1 MKVFYS
7 RVSSTDG
14 SQNPERQLQN
24 LEGFDYVLVD
34 QCSGTIPL
42 YERPKGS
49 QIKKLID
56 QGNLT
61 HLEVHDFT
69 RLGRSTLDCLSV
81 YKELTEKDIRIV
93 SRNPYIR
100 NIDDNGKPDSFSE
113 CLLSLVV
120 VLGQYERSLLLERQ
134 REGINLRKEKGL
146 YSGRQIG
153 TIETPEKFM
162 SKPKNKKILSYLN
175 KGYSYNEISSI
186 IPCSKSTIVRVK
198 KISELTINTQ
208 MSPIYMSDIMR

>member
-56 QGNLT
+56 EGKLE

-100 NIDDNGKPDSFSE
+100 NIDDNGRPDSFSE

-120 VLGQYERSLLLERQ
+120 VLGTYERSLLLERQ

-146 YSGRQIG
+146 YAGRQIG

-162 SKPKNKKILSYLN
+162 SKPKTKKILSYLN
-175 KGYSYNEISSI
+175 KGYSYNDISSI
-186 IPCSKSTIVRVK
+186 IPCSKTTIVRVK
-198 KISELTINTQ
+198 KMSEMVSGQPHN
-208 MSPIYMSDIMR
+208 

>member
-7 RVSSTDG
+7 RTSTTE
-14 SQNPERQLQN
+14 QNPERQLQN
-24 LEGFDYVLVD
+24 LEGFDYVFVD

-56 QGNLT
+56 QGKLV
-61 HLEVHDFT
+61 HLELHDIT

-81 YKELTEKDIRIV
+81 YKELTEKGIRIV

-113 CLLSLVV
+113 CLISLIVS
-120 VLGQYERSLLLERQ
+120 LGTYERQLTLERQ
-134 REGINLRKEKGL
+134 KEGIKIRKEKGL
-146 YSGRQIG
+146 YTGRQVG
-153 TIETPEKFM
+153 TIETPEKFI

-175 KGYSYNEISSI
+175 KGYSYNDISSI
-186 IPCSKSTIVRVK
+186 IPCSKTTIVRVK
-198 KISELTINTQ
+198 KLSQ
-208 MSPIYMSDIMR
+208 MVLN

>member
-7 RVSSTDG
+7 RTSTIE
-14 SQNPERQLQN
+14 QNPERQLQN
-24 LEGFDYVLVD
+24 LEGFDYVFVD

-56 QGNLT
+56 QGKLV
-61 HLEVHDFT
+61 HLELHDIT

-81 YKELTEKDIRIV
+81 YKELTEKGIRIV

-113 CLLSLVV
+113 CLISLIVT
-120 VLGQYERSLLLERQ
+120 LGTYERQLTLERQ
-134 REGINLRKEKGL
+134 KEGIKIRKEKGL
-146 YSGRQIG
+146 YTGRQIG
-153 TIETPEKFM
+153 TIETPEKFI

-175 KGYSYNEISSI
+175 KGYSYNDISSI
-186 IPCSKSTIVRVK
+186 IPCSKTTIVRVK
-198 KISELTINTQ
+198 KLSQ
-208 MSPIYMSDIMR
+208 MV

>member
-162 SKPKNKKILSYLN
+162 SKPKTKKILSYLN

-186 IPCSKSTIVRVK
+186 IPCSKTTIVRVK
-198 KISELTINTQ
+198 KMSEMVSGQPHN
-208 MSPIYMSDIMR
+208 

>member
-24 LEGFDYVLVD
+24 LDGFKYVFVD
-34 QCSGTIPL
+34 KCSGTIPL

-56 QGNLT
+56 EGKLT

-81 YKELTEKDIRIV
+81 YRELTEKGIRIV
-93 SRNPYIR
+93 SRNPNIR
-100 NIDDNGKPDSFSE
+100 NLDDNGNPDPFSE
-113 CLLSLVV
+113 CLLSLIV

-134 REGINLRKEKGL
+134 KEGIKIRKEKQL
-146 YSGRQIG
+146 YTGRQIG
-153 TIETPEKFM
+153 TIDTPEKM
-162 SKPKNKKILSYLN
+162 LQKPK
-175 KGYSYNEISSI
+175 
-186 IPCSKSTIVRVK
+186 
-198 KISELTINTQ
+198 
-208 MSPIYMSDIMR
+208 

>member
-7 RVSSTDG
+7 RVSSSDG

-56 QGNLT
+56 EGKLE

-81 YKELTEKDIRIV
+81 YKDLTERSIKVV

-146 YSGRQIG
+146 YPGRQIG
-153 TIETPEKFM
+153 TIETPEKFI

-175 KGYSYNEISSI
+175 KGYSYNDISSI

-198 KISELTINTQ
+198 KLSQ
-208 MSPIYMSDIMR
+208 MVKESTNNV

>member
-1 MKVFYS
+1 
-7 RVSSTDG
+7 
-14 SQNPERQLQN
+14 
-24 LEGFDYVLVD
+24 
-34 QCSGTIPL
+34 
-42 YERPKGS
+42 
-49 QIKKLID
+49 
-56 QGNLT
+56 
-61 HLEVHDFT
+61 
-69 RLGRSTLDCLSV
+69 V

-162 SKPKNKKILSYLN
+162 SKPKTKKILSYLN

-186 IPCSKSTIVRVK
+186 IPCSKTTIVRVK
-198 KISELTINTQ
+198 KMSEMVSGQPHN
-208 MSPIYMSDIMR
+208 

>member
-24 LEGFDYVLVD
+24 VDGFDYVFVD

-56 QGNLT
+56 QGKLT
-61 HLEVHDFT
+61 HLEVHDIT
-69 RLGRSTLDCLSV
+69 RLGRSTVDCLSV
-81 YKELTEKDIRIV
+81 YKNLTEQGIRIV

-113 CLLSLVV
+113 CLVSLLS
-120 VLGQYERSLLLERQ
+120 VLGTYERNLILERI
-134 REGINLRKEKGL
+134 REGINIRKEKKL
-146 YSGRQIG
+146 YMGRQVG
-153 TIETPEKFM
+153 TIETPEKFL

-175 KGYSYNEISSI
+175 KGYSYNDISSI
-186 IPCSKSTIVRVK
+186 IPCSKTTIVRVK
-198 KISELTINTQ
+198 KVSEMVCN
-208 MSPIYMSDIMR
+208 

>member
-7 RVSSTDG
+7 RTSTTE
-14 SQNPERQLQN
+14 QNPERQLQN

-42 YERPKGS
+42 YERAKGS
-49 QIKKLID
+49 QIKRLID
-56 QGNLT
+56 QGKLT
-61 HLEVHDFT
+61 HLECHDFS
-69 RLGRSTLDCLSV
+69 RLGRSTIDCLFV
-81 YKELTEKDIRIV
+81 FKDLTDRSIKVV

-100 NIDDNGKPDSFSE
+100 NLDDNGNPDSFSE
-113 CLLSLVV
+113 CLISLIMS
-120 VLGQYERSLLLERQ
+120 LATYERQLILERQ
-134 REGINLRKEKGL
+134 RQGINLRKEKGL

-153 TIETPEKFM
+153 TIETPEKFI
-162 SKPKNKKILSYLN
+162 SKPKNKKILLYLN

-198 KISELTINTQ
+198 KILEQLTPND
-208 MSPIYMSDIMR
+208 Y

>member
-7 RVSSTDG
+7 RVSSSDG

-24 LEGFDYVLVD
+24 LEGFDYVLID

-56 QGNLT
+56 EKKLT
-61 HLEVHDFT
+61 HLECHDFT

-81 YKELTEKDIRIV
+81 YKELTERSIRVV

-134 REGINLRKEKGL
+134 REGINIRKEKGL
-146 YSGRQIG
+146 YIGRQIG
-153 TIETPEKFM
+153 TIETPEKII

-186 IPCSKSTIVRVK
+186 IPCSKSTIVKVK
-198 KISELTINTQ
+198 KLSELVNGEKPLI
-208 MSPIYMSDIMR
+208 